1 MKAVLAAVLFFSSAG
16 VCAQE
21 DVKTML
27 IERALRDM
35 PKAQGEALRPLV
47 IVVHGIG
54 GGERAEGWSK
64 EDTEKWGIDR
74 EDIREVSF
82 SEEGRGKD
90 YVSYT
95 DFANRAGDWGQRVQD
110 GLLDIM
116 ADPANAGRPVI
127 IVSHSWG
134 TAMTKLALNGGT
146 TNRGTVDPIAEKA
159 RGRKAPEPR
168 VAHWFTL
175 GSPIGREDPGRPL
188 PLSLRQLGMEIG
200 QEKPAPVARW
210 TNLYDKADPV
220 AAQSWNLA
228 AADENAPVEV
238 GAWTGLGAHSGI
250 WTAEET
256 VRRVREAYADL
267 QAPQL
272 LTVEVS
278 QPGYWGTMLKGASVR
293 LEGPVSRQASGDSL
307 LFFEDL
313 PPGRYKLTA
322 SAPGCRSRET
332 TVSVT
337 VGRNKVRVD
346 LAAEKTAPKKEVLL
360 IEPQSF
366 TPSRIGAIM
375 TTEKDC
381 TEADLPE
388 RSLTDTFK
396 FTAPRKGRLG
406 FRLRL
411 TCVHPDEKPLPAH
424 CAQVRTFPAKFSW
437 SREGASGDAPLVV
450 EGGEASGEGPAV
462 EAGTKL
468 VLRVRRQAS
477 LVSCRQRGSSWHVL
491 YEYKSSPES
500 KLEVGYLD

>member
-1 MKAVLAAVLFFSSAG
+1 MKAVLAAVLLCLPAG
-16 VCAQE
+16 LRAQE

-35 PKAQGEALRPLV
+35 PQPKGEALRPLV

-54 GGERAEGWSK
+54 GGERAEGWSRP
-64 EDTEKWGIDR
+64 DTEKWGIDR
-74 EDIREVSF
+74 ADIREVSF
-82 SEEGRGKD
+82 SEEARGEGW
-90 YVSYT
+90 VSYT
-95 DFANRAGDWGQRVQD
+95 DFANRSGDWGQRVQD
-110 GLLDIM
+110 GILEITS
-116 ADPANAGRPVI
+116 DPANAGRPVI

-159 RGRKAPEPR
+159 RGRKAPEPQ

-188 PLSLRQLGMEIG
+188 PLTLRQLGVEIG
-200 QEKPAPVARW
+200 QDKPAPVARW
-210 TNLYDKADPV
+210 TNLYDQADPV

-228 AADENAPVEV
+228 AADENVPVDV
-238 GAWTGLGAHSGI
+238 GAWTGLGAHSGV
-250 WTAEET
+250 WTATET

-293 LEGPVSRQASGDSL
+293 LEGPVSRQVSGDSL

-313 PPGRYKLTA
+313 PPGRYKLSA
-322 SAPGCRSRET
+322 SAPGYRSREL
-332 TVSVT
+332 TVTVT
-337 VGRNKVRVD
+337 VGRNRVRVD
-346 LAAEKTAPKKEVLL
+346 LAAQGAAPKKEVRL

-366 TPSRIGAIM
+366 QLSTAGM
-375 TTEKDC
+375 LLTTEKDY
-381 TEADLPE
+381 TEADLSE
-388 RSLTDTFK
+388 TSLTDEYE
-396 FTAPRKGRLG
+396 FTAPRKGRIG
-406 FRLRL
+406 FRLQQ
-411 TCVHPDEKPLPAH
+411 TYVYPDKKPMPGH
-424 CAQVRTFPAKFSW
+424 CSEVRRFPAKFSW
-437 SREGASGDAPLVV
+437 SRAGASGDAPLAV
-450 EGGEASGEGPAV
+450 EGGEASGEAAVV

-468 VLRVRRQAS
+468 VFRVRPEAR
-477 LVSCRQRGSSWHVL
+477 LLSCRQSRTSWYVL
-491 YEYKSSPES
+491 AEYKATPES